1 MLSHHKKN
9 ETVLI
14 VGNKPNATKC
24 LAEKKSFKQG
34 FKTIFACCADEALQV
49 ASKCPKIDMLLADL
63 LLDNNYWIPEIT
75 GLQFAQKFARKYP
88 KTKIVFM
95 IP

>member
-1 MLSHHKKN
+1 MLSHRKKN

-49 ASKCPKIDMLLADL
+49 ASKYPKIDMLLADL

>member
-1 MLSHHKKN
+1 MLSHRKKN

-24 LAEKKSFKQG
+24 LAEKKSFIQG

-49 ASKCPKIDMLLADL
+49 ASKYSKIDMLLADL
-63 LLDNNYWIPEIT
+63 LLDNNYWMPEIN
-75 GLQFAQKFARKYP
+75 GLQFAQEFACKYP

-95 IP
+95 VP